1 MNLLFGHLILNPKQ
15 GEQIKRTLVY
25 RRNITSAQS
34 EYVLLSCEI
43 PTNNL
48 LSAYKKTET
57 TTTLSEFCWNN
68 KDAADYYSILAVVL
82 SSVNKCKLLKNG
94 KAPKKSK
101 IQVESRATA
110 NGNVLVY
117 TGTVKSYTFTVM
129 KSQIADVIYSVTI
142 SGSDGLELT
151 LQTGLLKGNA
161 EGEAKLH
168 AIIDSMQF
176 VNTNSI
182 DKTKI
187 TDIGEIK
194 SEEEDLM
201 SRHVKTIEEIALT
214 KDVTWLKNKKYYV
227 IKDERTAE
235 QIFRTLEQYE
245 GLISYDV
252 ETTGL
257 NMNMYCEIGSPLKK
271 QLEDYNAS
279 VEKELR
285 IKADSLTGFSFCVQ
299 PNIAY
304 YFPCG
309 HRKFKN
315 LYSDKNEEVT
325 RNICNVIK
333 NRYLFGDL
341 RDDDSYIA
349 DYIRNTPYEEWTSDV
364 ILMERVRD
372 ILEKHKIL
380 AHHGSFEY
388 KVDLCY
394 HIDTNLVEDTMILH
408 QLAFK
413 WKNVRTHAGEPSN
426 LKYLTKTVLG
436 CDQLSL
442 EDFFSGFVEAETA
455 GEVRTASM
463 TAKKKS
469 KKKKILID
477 FSYMDEEGTRCYAPA
492 DVDFTLQL
500 WNIFKVDMN
509 TQFKDL
515 DYLYGVEIILACAI
529 GYAEFYGL
537 HINESKINNAKYES
551 LVKMADMEHK
561 VRSYNNLCDEEE
573 NKAFEDLMVLW
584 ENKDTSHDVLE
595 IALTRLSE
603 IVEKRGNLNLGSP
616 GQVGQLLYTKYN
628 WKTDEDGKMSMGK
641 KVIKQYEKL
650 TDEEGKPLY
659 PEVIWYRQWKDEST
673 LITKFFDKLQDF
685 MYPGGN
691 IFTSFGQIACATG
704 RMSSKKP
711 NFQQM
716 PGSITKIIEPREGY
730 VFFDGDFSQIE
741 YRCLCALANERS
753 LIEAF
758 KDPDMDYHQKMA
770 SLMYD
775 VPYALV
781 PDALRKSAKTF
792 NFGIPYGMGFAS
804 LAIQLHGNKN
814 KSSVEDAKEKYEL
827 YFKEQPKV
835 RQFFVDVKEAAQ
847 YNEYTKTYFGRRRY
861 FKFTDETGNLN
872 QSFVASA
879 LRQAGNAVIQ
889 GCLSGETLINTK
901 EYGIVKIK
909 DVVGQKLHVWN
920 GTNWTLG
927 DIMSSGYK
935 RKCVVKFNNGQE
947 FICSPDH
954 KFLVRSKRGTERFVR
969 CEDLVTSELNR
980 INPHRVVVNTNYTPS
995 DYKYSSDWAKVYWST
1010 IGNANNALLE
1020 DVGDSF
1026 KQGVILGRLASDGSI
1041 VLREQGGNY
1050 VLHYVAEHEKEVG
1063 QVLNEYMSNLN
1074 CTYIEKDVR
1083 PGRSQTVDWVRVM
1096 SSSLTNEINELNIKQ
1111 DIDSRIF
1118 RDTEM
1123 LRGFLRGLFDG
1134 DDGVSGKTITL
1145 VFGKQDNFEAYSHN
1159 IQKAL
1164 QFFGIRSHVRSY
1176 EGDRTVVVIK
1186 TQDNDKF
1193 LETIGFIN
1201 KEKQE
1206 KGLALKAK
1214 LDEHTFGKVLI
1225 PEYIDITDESI
1236 PMYDVCNTECG
1247 YYVADG
1253 IITHNTARD
1262 IFGIAAARAFMNI
1275 RANHLI
1281 GKVRMCNFIHDE
1293 VLYEISARLNPI
1305 SVVGMILE
1313 SMQLNIPGFP
1323 PLYVGGGI
1331 GNAWKTAKGSMNEIH
1346 PTLGLQMIEEAH
1358 NNVMPEGLDGT
1369 AESIYKYFENRVYT
1383 FRKEKIAAYVANVE
1397 YLLRTNQTFDAIDPA
1412 IGKLLGLQFEGGV
1425 DEKVKQHIK
1434 EYKEHCALKGIEP
1447 DDKRLQAFKE
1457 QIVPLRLKTF
1467 IFDFADT
1474 VKAELIKIGAQI
1486 TEDTDLNN
1494 LLFVQQLNNTIG
1506 NSYEEDEE
1514 QIAYDD
1520 GDEDEYDDLED
1531 YEFELINESNELYG
1545 VSIIDIAKQ
1554 FGLAIIPSKKICC
1567 IYIGNKTQK
1576 QIEHLATLFDKHQCD
1591 EDDEGA
1597 MKVELVRAD
1606 NYVLR
1611 PDIYVNNISSDMVQE
1626 ELLVT

>member
-68 KDAADYYSILAVVL
+68 KDAADYYSILSVVL

-168 AIIDSMQF
+168 AIIDNMQF
-176 VNTNSI
+176 VNTNSV

-315 LYSDKNEEVT
+315 LYSDKGEEIT

-341 RDDDSYIA
+341 KDDDSYIA
-349 DYIRNTPYEEWTSDV
+349 NYIRNTSYEEWTSDV
-364 ILMERVRD
+364 VLMERVRD

-573 NKAFEDLMVLW
+573 NKAFDDLMVLW

-889 GCLSGETLINTK
+889 GCLSGETRIETK
-901 EYGIVKIK
+901 EYGVVKIK
-909 DVVGQKLHVWN
+909 DVAGISCLVWN
-920 GTNWTLG
+920 GTDWTYG
-927 DIMSSGYK
+927 DISYSGK
-935 RKCVVKFNNGQE
+935 KQKCIITFDDDTE
-947 FICSPDH
+947 LICSPIH
-954 KFLVRSKRGTERFVR
+954 KFL
-969 CEDLVTSELNR
+969 LVGKDPR
-980 INPHRVVVNTNYTPS
+980 
-995 DYKYSSDWAKVYWST
+995 
-1010 IGNANNALLE
+1010 
-1020 DVGDSF
+1020 DVS
-1026 KQGVILGRLASDGSI
+1026 
-1041 VLREQGGNY
+1041 NY
-1050 VLHYVAEHEKEVG
+1050 VECKDLTDKHF
-1063 QVLNEYMSNLN
+1063 
-1074 CTYIEKDVR
+1074 IECNISAK
-1083 PGRSQTVDWVRVM
+1083 
-1096 SSSLTNEINELNIKQ
+1096 SSLTKFSKAVGLKVKSVEIT
-1111 DIDSRIF
+1111 D
-1118 RDTEM
+1118 
-1123 LRGFLRGLFDG
+1123 
-1134 DDGVSGKTITL
+1134 
-1145 VFGKQDNFEAYSHN
+1145 
-1159 IQKAL
+1159 
-1164 QFFGIRSHVRSY
+1164 
-1176 EGDRTVVVIK
+1176 
-1186 TQDNDKF
+1186 
-1193 LETIGFIN
+1193 
-1201 KEKQE
+1201 
-1206 KGLALKAK
+1206 
-1214 LDEHTFGKVLI
+1214 
-1225 PEYIDITDESI
+1225 EYID
-1236 PMYDVCNTECG
+1236 MYDVCNTECG

-1275 RANHLI
+1275 RSNHLI

-1293 VLYEISARLNPI
+1293 VLYEISAKLNPI

-1383 FRKEKIAAYVANVE
+1383 FRKEKIAAYVASVE

-1447 DDKRLQAFKE
+1447 DDKKLQAFKE

-1486 TEDTDLNN
+1486 TDDTDLNN

-1514 QIAYDD
+1514 QVAYDD

-1554 FGLAIIPSKKICC
+1554 FGLAIIPSKKVCC